1 MRWALSI
8 LVLAGAAAGAF
19 AVGQALTD
27 APTTTRPNPGAAE
40 LAQVRTR
47 LVRRYYV
54 PVPENVLR
62 QRTIPAT
69 IAALR
74 DPYTEYLSPFAVAE
88 LSRRTRA
95 SYTGIGVNLL
105 PREDALVVASTVPG
119 PGRRAGLR
127 PGDRIL
133 AIDGTPTAGLAFE
146 QAVGRIL
153 GHPETAV
160 RLDVRRGGRVLRLT
174 VRRERIVSHP
184 VAARLLRGRI
194 GYVKVLEFDGGTTAE
209 LRREIVRLERSGAGG
224 LVLDLRNN
232 PGGLLDEAVGSASI
246 FVGGRKLLTVEGEHE
261 ATHELRAPADVSV
274 SNVRLALLVNRYT
287 ASAAEVV
294 AAALHDNERAAL
306 VGERTFGKAVV
317 QSIEPLPSGA
327 ALKLTT
333 ARYVTPSG
341 TDLSRKGLLPDVEA
355 VDDPGTE
362 ADEALE
368 TAVAAVE

>member
-1 MRWALSI
+1 MRWALAI
-8 LVLAGAAAGAF
+8 LVLAAAAAGAF
-19 AVGQALTD
+19 AVGVALTD
-27 APTTTRPNPGAAE
+27 SATKDDDAAEE

-47 LVRRYYV
+47 LVARYYV
-54 PVPENVLR
+54 RVPENVLR
-62 QRTIPAT
+62 QRTIRDT

-88 LSRRTRA
+88 LGRRTRG
-95 SYTGIGVNLL
+95 SYTGIGVSLL
-105 PREDALVVASTVPG
+105 PAGDGLVVSATTVG

-133 AIDGTPTAGLAFE
+133 AIDGRPTAGLAFE
-146 QAVGRIL
+146 EAVGRVL

-160 RLDVRRGGRVLRLT
+160 RLDVRRGDRVFRLR
-174 VRRERIVSHP
+174 VRRTRIVSRP
-184 VAARLLRGRI
+184 VAARLLPGRI
-194 GYVKVLEFDGGTTAE
+194 GYVRVSAFDGGTATK

-261 ATHELRAPADVSV
+261 PTHELHAPGDVSV
-274 SNVRLALLVNRYT
+274 SSVRLALLVNRYT

-294 AAALHDNERAAL
+294 AAALRDNDRAEL
-306 VGERTFGKAVV
+306 VGEPTFGKALV

-333 ARYVTPSG
+333 ARYVTPNG
-341 TDLSRKGLLPDVEA
+341 ADLSRKGLLPDVAA
-355 VDDPGTE
+355 VDDPRTE
-362 ADEALE
+362 ADEALA
-368 TAVAAVE
+368 TAVAAVG